1 MKIRDRIK
9 EFRRVKAS
17 ELAPSPKNWRTHPK
31 AQKEALQGLL
41 AEIGFAGAV
50 LARETPQGL
59 MLIDGHLRTET
70 AADSEIPV
78 LILDVDEAEADKILA
93 TFDPIGAMADS
104 DAAALDAL
112 LRGVQTSNEAV
123 AGMLANLAAQAGLYT
138 GEWKGD
144 KEDLAEVENYD
155 PDEETVS
162 IRVTVKSAKK
172 EEIMAA
178 VNLVLLPYNYKCEAF

>member
-50 LARETPQGL
+50 LARETPNGL

-78 LILDVDEAEADKILA
+78 LVLDVDEAEADKILA

-104 DAAALDAL
+104 NAAALDAL
-112 LRGVQTSNEAV
+112 LRGVETSSEAV

-155 PDEETVS
+155 PDSETVS
-162 IRVTVKSAKK
+162 IRVTVNAAKK
-172 EEIMAA
+172 EEIVAA
-178 VNLVLLPYNYKCEAF
+178 INLALSPYNYKCEAF